1 MIQINNISFS
11 YPQHDAVLENIDLTL
26 EPASVHGVVGLNGC
40 GKTTLFNVITGFYQ
54 ANEGTVLLNNQPLKK
69 SDIAY
74 IDTESFFYPKLTAK
88 EFLEVFPQTNNDFN
102 QEKLVELLKLP
113 LDEFIEN
120 YSTGMKKKLLILSQL
135 KQDKVLYIF
144 DEPFNGLDIETNKLL
159 VLIIELL
166 VQKQK
171 TILISSHIVEPL
183 YSLCT
188 NIHHLK
194 NKQLLKSY
202 VPSEFKHIEND
213 VFGTYTN
220 ELKEQLKSLV

>member
-1 MIQINNISFS
+1 MIHINHITFS
-11 YPQHDAVLENIDLTL
+11 YPEHPTILENISISL
-26 EPASVHGVVGLNGC
+26 EPASVHGIVGLNGC

-54 ANEGTVLLNNQPLKK
+54 ANEGVVLLDNQPLKK
-69 SDIAY
+69 TDIAY

-88 EFLEVFPQTNNDFN
+88 EFLEVFPQTNDDFN
-102 QEKLVELLKLP
+102 QAKLVELLKLP

-135 KQDKVLYIF
+135 KQDKILYIF

-166 VQKQK
+166 VKKQK
-171 TILISSHIVEPL
+171 TILISSHIIEPL
-183 YSLCT
+183 YSICT

-194 NKQLLKSY
+194 NNHFFKSY
-202 VPSEFKHIEND
+202 LPNEFNNIEDD
-213 VFGTYTN
+213 VFGSYTS
-220 ELKEQLKSLV
+220 ELKEQLKHLV